1 MKSRIASA
9 FLLTAALLAGA
20 APAWSK
26 EAKQAVSLDRTTIVG
41 TSVLPAGTYGIELGP
56 GRETARFTTKGRT
69 VAEVPC
75 RVEFAEVVYPGVAVH
90 YRTGGPGV
98 DRLVKIVFADS
109 NLAIQFPRDAAV
121 EVDAPLANAV
131 ERP

>member
-9 FLLTAALLAGA
+9 FVLAAALLAGA
-20 APAWSK
+20 SPASSK
-26 EAKQAVSLDRTTIVG
+26 EAKQAVSLDRTAIVG
-41 TSVLPAGTYGIELGP
+41 TSVLPAGTYGIELAP
-56 GRETARFTTKGRT
+56 GRETVRFVSKGRT

-90 YRTGGPGV
+90 YRTGQTGV

-109 NLAIQFPRDAAV
+109 KLAIQFSRDTTV
-121 EVDAPLANAV
+121 EGDAPLANAV